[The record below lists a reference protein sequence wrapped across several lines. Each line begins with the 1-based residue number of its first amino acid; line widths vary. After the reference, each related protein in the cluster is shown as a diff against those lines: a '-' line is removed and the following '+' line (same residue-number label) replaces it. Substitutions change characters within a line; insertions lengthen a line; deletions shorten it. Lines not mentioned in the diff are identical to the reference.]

1 MRIAALAALLFLVA
15 CKPQENPVAKNPDPA
30 GDPCG
35 DPEKF
40 VRSLFAQYDDGA
52 KPLDAVAYFDDSTMA
67 LVQRDRD
74 LAKGELPSL
83 DYDPVC
89 NCQDWENLKV
99 TEVRIGRDEGTTA
112 GVAFQNGG
120 KTFRQD
126 FALRCTSN
134 GWKVHDITVR
144 PDNTSLRAGLTKA
157 IEEASRVTP

>member
-1 MRIAALAALLFLVA
+1 MRIAVIALLFLTA
-15 CKPQENPVAKNPDPA
+15 CKESPLAQGPDPA

-40 VRSLFAQYDDGA
+40 VRGLFAQYADGT
-52 KPLDAVAYFDDSTMA
+52 KPRDAVSIFDDSTMA
-67 LVQRDRD
+67 LIQRDRD
-74 LAKGELPSL
+74 LAKGELPWL

-89 NCQDWENLKV
+89 NCQDWDDLEV
-99 TEVRIGRDEGTTA
+99 TEVRVARDPDTTA
-112 GVAFQNGG
+112 GVAFRNGG

-126 FALRCTSN
+126 FMLRCTSD

-157 IEEASRVTP
+157 IDEASRP